1 MILELDAINTYY
13 DRSHVLQGVSLSI
26 EAGEVV
32 GLLGR
37 NGAGKTTTLR
47 SVTGLTPPR
56 SGTVSFEGIQIQGK
70 PAYRI
75 ANMGVGLVPSGRRVF
90 GDLTVRQNL
99 VLATKAARKSETA
112 WDIDRV
118 VAAFPKL
125 AMLMDRRAG
134 VLSGGEAQMVKL
146 GRALLGNPKL
156 LLLDEP
162 SEGLAPTIVE
172 EVGRQ
177 LHELKDLGMS
187 MLISEQ
193 NMGFALSIIDRGYVL
208 EKGRIRLEATAV
220 DLRSSDEARH
230 LLGV

>member
-1 MILELDAINTYY
+1 MILELESINTYY

-26 EAGEVV
+26 ETGEVV

-56 SGTVSFEGIQIQGK
+56 SGTVSFEGNQIQGK
-70 PAYRI
+70 AAYRI
-75 ANMGVGLVPSGRRVF
+75 ANMGIGLVPSGRRVF

-99 VLATKAARKSETA
+99 VLAAKAARKSETA
-112 WDIDRV
+112 WDVDRV

-125 AMLMDRRAG
+125 SALMDRRAG

-146 GRALLGNPKL
+146 GRALLGNPQL

-162 SEGLAPTIVE
+162 SEGLTPTIVE

-193 NMGFALSIIDRGYVL
+193 NMGFALPIIDRGYVL
-208 EKGRIRLEATAV
+208 
-220 DLRSSDEARH
+220 
-230 LLGV
+230 

>member
-1 MILELDAINTYY
+1 MILELNSINTYY

-56 SGTVSFEGIQIQGK
+56 SGTVSFEGTQIQGK

-75 ANMGVGLVPSGRRVF
+75 ASMGVGLVPSGRRVF

-99 VLATKAARKSETA
+99 VLAAKAARKSETA

-177 LHELKDLGMS
+177 LHELKNLGMS

>member
-1 MILELDAINTYY
+1 VILDLQSINTYY
-13 DRSHVLQGVSLSI
+13 DRSHVLQGVSLSV
-26 EAGEVV
+26 EAGEVI

-47 SVTGLTPPR
+47 SITGLTPPR
-56 SGTVSFEGIQIQGK
+56 SGVITFEERPIQGK
-70 PAYRI
+70 SAYKV
-75 ANMGVGLVPSGRRVF
+75 ANLGVGLVPSGRRVF

-99 VLATKAARKSETA
+99 VLATKAARKTENP

-125 AMLMDRRAG
+125 AVLMDRRAG

-177 LHELKDLGMS
+177 LLELKDLGMS

-208 EKGRIRLEATAV
+208 EKGRIRLEATAN

>member
-1 MILELDAINTYY
+1 VILGLDSVHTYY
-13 DRSHVLQGVSLSI
+13 GQSHVLQGVSMSV
-26 EAGEVV
+26 EVGEVV

-47 SVTGLTPPR
+47 SITGLTPPR
-56 SGTVSFEGIQIQGK
+56 SGTVSFEGVQIQGK
-70 PAYRI
+70 AAYKI
-75 ANMGVGLVPSGRRVF
+75 ANMGIGLVPSGRRVF

-99 VLATKAARKSETA
+99 VLAASAARKGENA
-112 WDIDRV
+112 WSIDRV

-125 AMLMDRRAG
+125 AVLMDRRAG

-146 GRALLGNPKL
+146 GRALLGNPKF

-177 LHELKDLGMS
+177 LRELKDLGMS

-208 EKGRIRLEATAV
+208 EKGRIRLEATASN
-220 DLRSSDEARH
+220 LRSSDEARH